1 MYDSYFSG
9 RIRCKSNALP
19 PHHVARNNT
28 ECEAKKIMASARAR
42 SRGNHA
48 SLSEGGSSHSNTLL
62 NLLLSATV
70 GVLALA
76 AYVARTSPST
86 AAQLLDLPVLDA
98 TNIGNVRA
106 AEFMAYGPIDVVYT
120 WVNGTDPRWKA
131 EKEYWHKHW
140 IASLTGQPLPQKPE
154 DTKHVKGSDTAN
166 ADNRFRDNEELR
178 YSLRSLEKYAPWI
191 RHIYVVT
198 DGQIPSWLNIESP
211 KINIVKHSEIFAN
224 KSHLPVFS
232 SPAIEWSLDNI
243 PGLSDSFLYFN
254 DDVFLGSHVHPED
267 FVSQTGVQKA
277 YFAWEIPLCSPGCWE
292 SSLKNDR
299 CDREC
304 NVTACDFD
312 MGDCGCD
319 VDMDGAVSCDPVKI
333 ALIQET
339 APKPPKTP
347 EYLCQG
353 SCHYKWIGD
362 GGCDLS
368 CNISACGFDAGDCGT
383 SSFVDLFSAD
393 LKENHTLVQVPL
405 SVNAT
410 YLNLTDVFGVNGT
423 IVVAEHDNEA
433 LVRHATV
440 FEKEMLLLLVFGRDD
455 EGDTFTNS
463 AVFNVYGK
471 DVNGTGVRLDF
482 SLVRGNKMVASAL
495 DGGYYTFQNTT
506 IKPRSVRL
514 PFGLRQAEIQDRKDS
529 EDEQGAVGSADS
541 ESVDEKS
548 ENRSPTSSQES
559 GNLQELEV
567 LLPFNLTGKHLKEG
581 DVLELGYDV
590 TLRLHDE
597 QDFDWSE
604 FQLCR
609 VRIPTERKKALEPVA
624 GEEGGTVDATQS
636 SGFADSSAAVD
647 ATVGNT
653 VTAIGATESEEAP
666 PGPAKTF
673 AFDVLEKIRESEG
686 SQAQEEV
693 ISAIAAATAASG
705 GAAEPSNTFAFNVL
719 EHIREKD
726 GAPTHDDPT
735 SAATGIQDCRLVDD
749 GRAIALTF
757 KVPTFK
763 SRDEAP
769 KGTIVESVEEAPAT
783 RGPDT
788 PSSISSEATSSS
800 PEAESS
806 TTTTTTGGEASTV
819 TTTTT
824 TTTVVTTELADAPHK
839 PQVVDGSICFFNA
852 DLGDDA
858 KRYCFAVA
866 VGHFHPHREVVAH
879 RPPQPLVALRP
890 EVVYEPYS
898 GEKDDVFIELLD
910 MCIDTTPRTIG
921 LQPRVC
927 DLLEVPSVLPVDD
940 GDDDFPG
947 AFGQSTQAKNEEDGR
962 RMACETKR
970 RRLAFIEQ
978 RKQQEEALR
987 EAGGGAVHNAKQ
999 WVAGTLARV
1008 KSVLGLATVVETDD
1022 DIDDVEYEDVC
1033 KPYLQEQE
1041 SPAPAPTISKEN
1053 ADALLSKDTFGD
1065 SLRFVNKL
1073 YNRAFGK
1080 APDRRRVP
1088 SHMPFLFKKS
1098 IIREIKSRWHKEI
1111 DATSTHRFRH
1121 PQDMQFS
1128 FSYFHYVLNRHKV
1141 VHPTLEEIWT
1151 EYLDA
1156 NRNGILDENELLT
1169 AASLAH
1175 GDYPPDAF
1183 VTEVR
1188 ACLQPP
1194 KQEHVREKSSG
1205 KGTVRVTETLTPHVT
1220 FAQLESCVDIASK
1233 LLTNVRR
1240 EKQCEV
1246 MPENEVTFHM
1256 LSDNYR
1262 FAWNQMLGTRARRT
1276 KFVCINDDM
1285 KYPSTSVSQIL
1296 HELFLSIWPKRSQF
1310 ELPYHLKNR
1319 YAHIDEYSDARA
1331 RRQLYVSIA
1340 AGLLLLVLAY
1350 FWSELR
1356 KLFGF
1361 QDIARARAQSASKLS
1376 MDLQRE
1382 LMEDQQDED
1391 DAAQGHEQFG
1401 DKKRD

>member
-1 MYDSYFSG
+1 
-9 RIRCKSNALP
+9 
-19 PHHVARNNT
+19 
-28 ECEAKKIMASARAR
+28 MASARAR
-42 SRGNHA
+42 SRGHHA
-48 SLSEGGSSHSNTLL
+48 SSLGGEPSSSALDNTSRSNSLL
-62 NLLLSATV
+62 KLLLSAAV

-76 AYVARTSPST
+76 AYVARTSPSI

-98 TNIGNVRA
+98 TNIGNVRP

-198 DGQIPSWLNIESP
+198 DGQIPAWLNIESP
-211 KINIVKHSEIFAN
+211 KINIIKHSEIFTN

-232 SPAIEWSLDNI
+232 SPAIEWNLDNI

-267 FVSQTGVQKA
+267 FVSQMGVQKA

-292 SSLKNDR
+292 SSLNNDR

-319 VDMDGAVSCDPVKI
+319 VSDDGTVSCDPVKI
-333 ALIQET
+333 ASIQET

-368 CNISACGFDAGDCGT
+368 CNISACGFDAGDCGGT
-383 SSFVDLFSAD
+383 DSLVDLFSAD
-393 LKENHTLVQVPL
+393 LTENHTLVQVPL
-405 SVNAT
+405 TVNAT
-410 YLNLTDVFGVNGT
+410 YLNLTEVFGVNGT
-423 IVVAEHDNEA
+423 IAIAEHDNEP

-455 EGDTFTNS
+455 EGDAFTNS
-463 AVFNVYGK
+463 AVFNVFGK
-471 DVNGTGVRLDF
+471 DVNGTDIRLDF

-495 DGGYYTFQNTT
+495 EGGYYTFQNTT

-529 EDEQGAVGSADS
+529 EDEQSTVDTDASDTGDDDES
-541 ESVDEKS
+541 ES
-548 ENRSPTSSQES
+548 RTPTSLES
-559 GNLQELEV
+559 SNLQELEV
-567 LLPFNLTGKHLKEG
+567 ILPFNLTGKHLKGG

-590 TLRLHDE
+590 SLRLHDDE
-597 QDFDWSE
+597 DFDWSE

-609 VRIPTERKKALEPVA
+609 VRIPSAETKKAPEPV
-624 GEEGGTVDATQS
+624 DAVVAEVEDISGATNAAQS
-636 SGFADSSAAVD
+636 SGSLDSAAGVE
-647 ATVGNT
+647 ATVGD
-653 VTAIGATESEEAP
+653 VASDPSVASDSDEPP
-666 PGPAKTF
+666 PGPGKSF
-673 AFDVLEKIRESEG
+673 AFDALELIGESEG
-686 SQAQEEV
+686 AEAQEE
-693 ISAIAAATAASG
+693 IRAAAAA
-705 GAAEPSNTFAFNVL
+705 AALGKVREPQNTFAFNVL
-719 EHIREKD
+719 DHIREKD
-726 GAPTHDDPT
+726 GAPTHDETTTPLNT
-735 SAATGIQDCRLVDD
+735 IQDCRLVDN

-757 KVPTFK
+757 KIPTFK
-763 SRDEAP
+763 VRDEAP
-769 KGTIVESVEEAPAT
+769 KETVVVESVEEAPAAT
-783 RGPDT
+783 RSRDT
-788 PSSISSEATSSS
+788 PSSISPGATSSS
-800 PEAESS
+800 PEAVGS
-806 TTTTTTGGEASTV
+806 TTTSTAATNEGASTV

-824 TTTVVTTELADAPHK
+824 TTVVATELADSPHR

-852 DLGDDA
+852 DLGDNA

-879 RPPQPLVALRP
+879 KPTLLAQLQPPVKLRP

-898 GEKDDVFIELLD
+898 GEDHDVLVELIDVCIE
-910 MCIDTTPRTIG
+910 TTLRAIG
-921 LQPRVC
+921 LEPRVC
-927 DLLEVPSVLPVDD
+927 DLLEVPSVLPG
-940 GDDDFPG
+940 GDDDGEDGIPG
-947 AFGQSTQAKNEEDGR
+947 AFGQGLQAKNEEDGR
-962 RMACETKR
+962 RMACEAKQ
-970 RRLAFIEQ
+970 RRLAARDEH
-978 RKQQEEALR
+978 KQQEEAIR
-987 EAGGGAVHNAKQ
+987 EAGGTLYNGKQ
-999 WVAGTLARV
+999 WVTGTLERV

-1022 DIDDVEYEDVC
+1022 GDIDDVEYADVC
-1033 KPYLQEQE
+1033 KPYIQET
-1041 SPAPAPTISKEN
+1041 APTPSPGISKEN

-1088 SHMPFLFKKS
+1088 SHMPFLFKKAV
-1098 IIREIKSRWHKEI
+1098 IREIKQRWHREI
-1111 DATSTHRFRH
+1111 DATSAHRFRH

-1128 FSYFHYVLNRHKV
+1128 FSYFHYVLNRHKA

-1194 KQEHVREKSSG
+1194 KQEHVREKASG
-1205 KGTVRVTETLTPHVT
+1205 KGTVRVTETLTPHIT
-1220 FAQLESCVDIASK
+1220 FAQLQNCADIASK
-1233 LLTNVRR
+1233 LLKNVRR

-1246 MPENEVTFHM
+1246 MPEDEVTFHM
-1256 LSDNYR
+1256 LSENYR

-1285 KYPSTSVSQIL
+1285 KYPSASVSQIL

-1319 YAHIDEYSDARA
+1319 YAHIDEYNDARE
-1331 RRQLYVSIA
+1331 RRRVYV
-1340 AGLLLLVLAY
+1340 GLGVGVLLLAVAY
-1350 FWSELR
+1350 FWSELKR
-1356 KLFGF
+1356 LFGF
-1361 QDIARARAQSASKLS
+1361 QDIARARAESASKLS

-1382 LMEDQQDED
+1382 LMEEQNED
-1391 DAAQGHEQFG
+1391 DAREHFVG

>member
-1 MYDSYFSG
+1 
-9 RIRCKSNALP
+9 
-19 PHHVARNNT
+19 
-28 ECEAKKIMASARAR
+28 MASARAR
-42 SRGNHA
+42 SRGDHA
-48 SLSEGGSSHSNTLL
+48 SLGADSSSSAVTSSSSRSTILL
-62 NLLLSATV
+62 TLLLSAAV

-76 AYVARTSPST
+76 AYVVRTSPLT
-86 AAQLLDLPVLDA
+86 AAHLLDLPVLDA
-98 TNIGNVRA
+98 SNIGNVRA
-106 AEFMAYGPIDVVYT
+106 ADFMAYGPIDVVYT

-211 KINIVKHSEIFAN
+211 KINIVKHSEIFTN

-232 SPAIEWSLDNI
+232 SPAIEWNLDNI
-243 PGLSDSFLYFN
+243 PGLSNSFLYFN

-319 VDMDGAVSCDPVKI
+319 VSDDGSVSCDPVKI
-333 ALIQET
+333 ASIQES

-368 CNISACGFDAGDCGT
+368 CNISACGFDAGDCGGT
-383 SSFVDLFSAD
+383 DSLVDLFSAD

-405 SVNAT
+405 TVNAT
-410 YLNLTDVFGVNGT
+410 YLNLTEVFGVNGT
-423 IVVAEHDNEA
+423 IDVAEHDNEP

-455 EGDTFTNS
+455 EGDAFTNS
-463 AVFNVYGK
+463 AVFSVFGK
-471 DVNGTGVRLDF
+471 DVNGTEIRLDF

-529 EDEQGAVGSADS
+529 EEGQGAVDAEGGESADDES
-541 ESVDEKS
+541 ESES
-548 ENRSPTSSQES
+548 RSPTSQDNS
-559 GNLQELEV
+559 NLQELEV
-567 LLPFNLTGKHLKEG
+567 ILPFNLTGKHLKEG

-590 TLRLHDE
+590 SLRLHDE
-597 QDFDWSE
+597 EDFDWSE
-604 FQLCR
+604 FQLCH
-609 VRIPTERKKALEPVA
+609 VRIPSETKKAPEPVVVEDDNSATDA
-624 GEEGGTVDATQS
+624 GQGSGSVDLATV
-636 SGFADSSAAVD
+636 VE
-647 ATVGNT
+647 ATVGD
-653 VTAIGATESEEAP
+653 ATGSSASDAALDIDNAP
-666 PGPAKTF
+666 PQSGKSF
-673 AFDVLEKIRESEG
+673 AFDVLEHIGESEG
-686 SQAQEEV
+686 AEAQEE
-693 ISAIAAATAASG
+693 IKAAAAA
-705 GAAEPSNTFAFNVL
+705 AAAALGKVREPQNTFAFNVL

-726 GAPTHDDPT
+726 GAPTHDDT
-735 SAATGIQDCRLVDD
+735 ATAANEIQDCRLVDN

-757 KVPTFK
+757 KIPTFK

-769 KGTIVESVEEAPAT
+769 KETVVESVDEAPT
-783 RGPDT
+783 VPSPDT
-788 PSSISSEATSSS
+788 PSSVSLEATSSS
-800 PEAESS
+800 LEAES
-806 TTTTTTGGEASTV
+806 TTTTTADDGASTV

-824 TTTVVTTELADAPHK
+824 TVVATELADSPHR

-866 VGHFHPHREVVAH
+866 VGHFHPHREVVVHKPTLLAQLQ
-879 RPPQPLVALRP
+879 PPVKVRE
-890 EVVYEPYS
+890 EVIYEPYS
-898 GEKDDVFIELLD
+898 GEDGDVLIELID
-910 MCIDTTPRTIG
+910 VCIDTTLRAIG

-927 DLLEVPSVLPVDD
+927 DLLEVPSVLPADDDDDD
-940 GDDDFPG
+940 GVPG
-947 AFGQSTQAKNEEDGR
+947 AFGQDPQAKNEEDGR
-962 RMACETKR
+962 RMACEAKQ
-970 RRLAFIEQ
+970 RRLALREE
-978 RKQQEEALR
+978 RKQQEEALH
-987 EAGGGAVHNAKQ
+987 AADGTVYTAKQ
-999 WVAGTLARV
+999 WMVGTLERV
-1008 KSVLGLATVVETDD
+1008 KSMLGLTTVEETDGD

-1033 KPYLQEQE
+1033 KPYLHIPETP
-1041 SPAPAPTISKEN
+1041 SPAPEISKEN

-1073 YNRAFGK
+1073 YNRVFGK
-1080 APDRRRVP
+1080 APSRRRVP
-1088 SHMPFLFKKS
+1088 SHMPFLFKKA
-1098 IIREIKSRWHKEI
+1098 IIREIKRRWHREI

-1141 VHPTLEEIWT
+1141 VHPTLQEIWT

-1205 KGTVRVTETLTPHVT
+1205 KGTVRVTETLTPHIT
-1220 FAQLESCVDIASK
+1220 FAQLESCVDIATK
-1233 LLTNVRR
+1233 LLANVRR

-1246 MPENEVTFHM
+1246 MPEDEVTFHM
-1256 LSDNYR
+1256 LSENYR

-1285 KYPSTSVSQIL
+1285 KYPSASVSQIL

-1319 YAHIDEYSDARA
+1319 YAHIDEYNDARA
-1331 RRQLYVSIA
+1331 RRQLYVGVGVSV
-1340 AGLLLLVLAY
+1340 LLLIVAY
-1350 FWSELR
+1350 FWSELK

-1361 QDIARARAQSASKLS
+1361 QDIARARAESASKLS

-1382 LMEDQQDED
+1382 LMDQQNED
-1391 DAAQGHEQFG
+1391 DACEQFG